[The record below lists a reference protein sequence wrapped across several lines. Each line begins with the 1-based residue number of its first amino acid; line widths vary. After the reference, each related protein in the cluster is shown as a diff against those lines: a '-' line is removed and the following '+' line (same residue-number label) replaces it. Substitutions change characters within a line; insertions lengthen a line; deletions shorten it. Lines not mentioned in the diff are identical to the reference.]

1 MKCKILRISMN
12 ISYSK
17 PRFLSLFCYS
27 NLAIFSLLI
36 IISGCT
42 EPKSGDSDSLPVND
56 IFFENIFF
64 ENVMNAKPILPNNTD
79 ILELSIIKGPEHN
92 KNTQLSYLSSAQ
104 VDYSA
109 QGWEQRIAHDWNFF
123 DMPSQEGRLLII
135 DINQNAANELPA
147 YRYLAND
154 NTQNELYEPWSS
166 SKIFAYTG
174 AMAQLRKLSL
184 SSNGNIGEHNIADM
198 ITSINSYESFGK
210 ADGNSNALATF
221 FANLATRDYLTGLFY
236 DNWLKLST
244 PNIYFRGAY
253 GPSAFEPLAY
263 TFNHASNVMASNP
276 STIELNMNNIAT
288 DDPGYLSYRCE
299 KCGLTGNKP
308 MTTLAQ
314 AEWLKRLAMHQ
325 SDPSTAHPEL
335 AQADILNL
343 FYGKNNSQKAPL
355 AGMTLGISNM
365 LQMAIASNMS
375 DNKINSTSEAKK
387 ALDSLYDGKW
397 RVFQKI
403 GWGPSETRSTSENV
417 VLAYVSLPHP
427 NDPKLS
433 RSFVVA
439 AQVAVPEASE
449 ANVAKAG
456 LKMQAL
462 LNRGIAQYMQLLA
475 VE

>member
-1 MKCKILRISMN
+1 MKYKTLHPSSDIS
-12 ISYSK
+12 STK
-17 PRFLSLFCYS
+17 RRFLNLFNRCSL
-27 NLAIFSLLI
+27 AVFSTLLVL
-36 IISGCT
+36 SGCT
-42 EPKSGDSDSLPVND
+42 ESKNRTDDTLPEND
-56 IFFENIFF
+56 NFFENVFF

-79 ILELSIIKGPEHN
+79 ILELSIIKGPDHN

-104 VDYSA
+104 IDYSK
-109 QGWEQRIAHDWNFF
+109 QGWEQRIAHDWAFF
-123 DMPSQEGRLLII
+123 DMPAQEGRLLII

-174 AMAQLRKLSL
+174 AMAQLRKLGL
-184 SSNGNIGEHNIADM
+184 SSNGSIGEHNIADM

-221 FANLATRDYLTGLFY
+221 FANLATRDYLTSLFY
-236 DNWLKLST
+236 DNWLNLST
-244 PNIYFRGAY
+244 PNISFRGAY

-263 TFNHASNVMASNP
+263 TYNSAMNAVTSSQ
-276 STIELNMNNIAT
+276 SSLELNMNNIAT
-288 DDPGYLSYRCE
+288 DDPGYLPYRCE

-335 AQADILNL
+335 ALEDTLNL
-343 FYGKNNSQKAPL
+343 FYGKNNSQQAPL

-365 LQMAIASNMS
+365 LQMAIASNIS
-375 DNKINSTSEAKK
+375 DTKINSTTEAKI
-387 ALDSLYDGKW
+387 ALDTYYDGKW

-403 GWGPSETRSTSENV
+403 GWGPSETRSASENV

-427 NDPKLS
+427 NDPKQS

-462 LNRGIAQYMQLLA
+462 LNRGIAQYMQLFDT
-475 VE
+475 E